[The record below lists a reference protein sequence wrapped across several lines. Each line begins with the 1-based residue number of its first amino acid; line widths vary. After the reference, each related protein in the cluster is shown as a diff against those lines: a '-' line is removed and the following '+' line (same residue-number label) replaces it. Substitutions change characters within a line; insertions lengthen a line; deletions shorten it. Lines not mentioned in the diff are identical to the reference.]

1 MGLQSSGCRWKRWPP
16 DMKGSCK
23 CTE

>member
-1 MGLQSSGCRWKRWPP
+1 MTSGCRWRRWPP
-16 DMKGSCK
+16 DMEDSCK